1 MENYKGIY
9 YKDTKEQKFYEGGA
23 HFKYKSLFDILLS
36 LGGLLPDEDYNYNI
50 NSNNIKNINKPI
62 KDLDSLLIKVE
73 GKQSKFKTR
82 NIAQF
87 NYVNNPNTQI
97 KQNSQNKHLH
107 KKNTLSLKDYNSK
120 NNNYY
125 FLNKKNSYCKRA
137 ITSISINDDFYKN
150 NINNNLI
157 QILFNKNRIPQKKEE
172 KTNNNILINNEKYP
186 NFNYSKVIHNRN
198 RSDVNENNNNAFNNK
213 MNIIKKYDSV
223 NKSSNKNI
231 NKNSINKNNINISNN
246 IYSLEINGQDNNIKN
261 NSNNKEEIIN
271 KNKNN
276 NLIYGKNK
284 IALLKENAK
293 FNNHLSF
300 YNNKMKK
307 SRNIINKNIIGYNT
321 NENNKINN
329 DFNYMKKNNLNNY
342 FINTY
347 DNNNKIYNDNLE
359 NKTVNNI
366 TSYNHN
372 IFNAINIK
380 NKEKILKSNGNNI
393 IIQKYI
399 RKKINQMCVFNQ
411 NNCKIKNKKKIQE
424 KI

>member
-23 HFKYKSLFDILLS
+23 HFKYKSLFNILLS
-36 LGGLLPDEDYNYNI
+36 LGGLLPDENYNYNI
-50 NSNNIKNINKPI
+50 STNNIKNINKPM
-62 KDLDSLLIKVE
+62 KDLNSLLIKVE

-120 NNNYY
+120 NNNNYY
-125 FLNKKNSYCKRA
+125 FLNKKNSYYKRA

-157 QILFNKNRIPQKKEE
+157 QILFNKKRFPQKNEE
-172 KTNNNILINNEKYP
+172 KTSDMFNSEKYP
-186 NFNYSKVIHNRN
+186 NFNCSKFIHNRN
-198 RSDVNENNNNAFNNK
+198 RSDVIENNNKAFNNK
-213 MNIIKKYDSV
+213 INVINQYDSV

-231 NKNSINKNNINISNN
+231 NKSPINKNNINLSNN
-246 IYSLEINGQDNNIKN
+246 IYSLEINGQDNNN
-261 NSNNKEEIIN
+261 TTSNNNKEEIT
-271 KNKNN
+271 NKNN
-276 NLIYGKNK
+276 INNLVYGKNK
-284 IALLKENAK
+284 IALLKENSK
-293 FNNHLSF
+293 INNHLSF
-300 YNNKMKK
+300 YSNKMKK

-329 DFNYMKKNNLNNY
+329 DYNYKKKSINNNY
-342 FINTY
+342 FLNTY
-347 DNNNKIYNDNLE
+347 ENNKKTDNDNLE

-366 TSYNHN
+366 TSYNNN

-380 NKEKILKSNGNNI
+380 NKEKILKSNGNNL
-393 IIQKYI
+393 IIQKYT

-411 NNCKIKNKKKIQE
+411 NNCKIKNRKNIQE